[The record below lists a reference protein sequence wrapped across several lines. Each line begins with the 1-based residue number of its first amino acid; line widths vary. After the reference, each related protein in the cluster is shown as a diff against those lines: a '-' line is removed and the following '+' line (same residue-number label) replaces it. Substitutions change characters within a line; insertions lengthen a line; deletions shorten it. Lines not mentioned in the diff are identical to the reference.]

1 MTESTTPQWYSL
13 LGKTN
18 RKRVDRSRYSKE
30 ISALRKGA
38 NSTTEHYA
46 YPYVLP
52 YTEGLHEQQKIALL
66 RVCAMLAEYPAIADY
81 QPEET
86 EKRSKSF
93 GRWCYQLSIQLN
105 NGKQPQANDPQDFVG
120 RRIAYLHT
128 QDLEEACL
136 SIRRLLAMAAG
147 TAQPPQLDTYGLT
160 RMLLHWGNGLSPE
173 SQKVRQKI
181 LRDYYSAFT
190 PSTSTEADFDHEK
203 E

>member
-1 MTESTTPQWYSL
+1 MTESITPQWYSL
-13 LGKTN
+13 LGGTN
-18 RKRVDRSRYSKE
+18 RKRADRSRYAKE

-38 NSTTEHYA
+38 NSVTEHYA

-66 RVCAMLAEYPAIADY
+66 RVCAMLAEYPTIKAY
-81 QPEET
+81 QPEEDGR
-86 EKRSKSF
+86 RSKSF
-93 GRWCYQLSIQLN
+93 GRWCYQLSTQLN
-105 NGKQPQANDPQDFVG
+105 NGKQPHANDPQDFVG

-147 TAQPPQLDTYGLT
+147 TAQPPQLDTYGLA
-160 RMLLHWGNGLSPE
+160 RMLLDWGNGLSSN

-181 LRDYYSAFT
+181 LRDYYSAFI
-190 PSTSTEADFDHEK
+190 PSTSTEAEPDSEK